1 MSKPSLLCP
10 GCGVRIYIETTKEK
24 LVFNCKK
31 CNHKIAG
38 TVPIACRSTFKV
50 PNDPVI
56 TYEEQKGSG
65 SVAKPA
71 PKPAPKKQNQG
82 TKQKS
87 PVKPKPVAQ
96 GGNAYIKISPSS
108 EAEMRH
114 YLQVNYPEL
123 LVDCPSL
130 EQAVDYVLKK
140 VFPENIMANY
150 VVTNNSYYTSED
162 HIVEI
167 VSIRSMG
174 SNFLQSR
181 LYDKDRQLRISGR
194 ISSLGIL
201 HVSRIDIVKNAP
213 LMFNEQEVKCRII
226 HDANNGTDSCLREAT
241 QNIPTYS
248 KEMQDELSLWEQY
261 LDWKQK
267 LAELKIRSVKY
278 IGVRVDEDDMGP
290 VGLSFLAVAPDRQS
304 YEKFC
309 KTLKREADNIA
320 IVANSSSKD
329 RWAFSY
335 NGLNSKADRE
345 VLLPFEGI
353 SAKVAPDYMWEET
366 TTYLHKGQTLTPSEG
381 RMIISKNSAL
391 YPDPVY
397 FEVQFGFPQEDLAI
411 FDRDE
416 MSEDEIRNH
425 VNKQILSKIY
435 QDGFIATS
443 RLGDFLLN
451 ARLKRAVNDLSKG
464 HSTSGNLG
472 NWIFDIQKA
481 RVATSQ
487 YSELKWSPWGEKYL
501 NDSQKEV
508 VKEMLAAPDVYLC
521 QGPPGTGKTTV
532 ISEIV
537 YQLAIRNKRVLIASQ
552 TNLAVN
558 NALSRLV
565 DYPGIRAIRL
575 GAERKLDETVDAI
588 SDQNILRTFFTR
600 VKSGVE
606 SRYIAPWDSHD
617 RKAEQLKQDKIVAL
631 HLAQECTAAET
642 QVHQFE
648 AEIANVE
655 QSIAVAL
662 AKSEDN
668 YEQIERQ
675 KNQAMRLGIYADA
688 LEQYQKPKEAPFL
701 DAQQADQLYE
711 WLRDTVVA
719 FADKGYILLPEYT
732 DVQSGFKPLSRK
744 ETNYAVHDIAQFFLF
759 AHNCRTSLTT
769 GSTDT
774 GASQMLRDLQM
785 EQRELEEKEDI
796 SFEEFQKLQNIKKS
810 IKKLQESGCE
820 EIFPVALVRFL
831 PEALQTPLK
840 NGPFSI
846 ELKNIFV
853 ADTSRLAE
861 KGIEAVIGYC
871 RKYVEQTEALSSLE
885 DAELNKLR
893 QRKKDFAIKL
903 EEARVALD
911 RIQSQQI
918 TLATTYACE
927 PNNLVQAIQNA
938 LLRLEKTQ
946 DVDTVSR
953 SDFEPFLREFVSH
966 IDALGEDYS
975 MENSEYLKDFINACN
990 VVGISCTES
999 SNTLTQAGF
1008 NTFDVA
1014 IIDEVSKAT
1023 PPELLIPLLLAEKA
1037 ILVGDHRQL
1046 PPLFGEHAVTYQDYI
1061 QDIDEDDQETKDLLS
1076 MSNYEKFEELVTN
1089 SLFKR
1094 HYEQAD
1100 PANKGPLLK
1109 QYRMH
1114 REIMDVVNMFYD
1126 SKLEAGIPVEE
1137 EVQRKAHHAI
1147 IRSYQGGVALVS
1159 PEHHAYWI
1167 DSSSLHG
1174 KPAYETQARGSSKYN
1189 KLEAVL
1195 IAKMVQ
1201 QIDDSYRAAGV
1212 TEKVQ
1217 IGIISFYAAQVR
1229 EIRQEIAKKCKL
1241 TCVSCDVNTV
1251 DRFQGKEK
1259 PIVIVSLVRNVKA
1272 GKKYDATYV
1281 KAYQRINVAVSRAQN
1296 LLLLVGAKDMYIDQE
1311 IPMEDM
1317 ETGKPSEPQYVY
1329 ANMIEKLNMRGCFI
1343 TADDILSH
1351 EASAEV
1357 FES

>member
-1 MSKPSLLCP
+1 MKKPSLKCP
-10 GCGVRIYIETTKEK
+10 GCGVRIYVETTQPK
-24 LVFNCKK
+24 LAFPCKK
-31 CNHKIAG
+31 CGHHI
-38 TVPIACRSTFKV
+38 TVDVPLIHRSTFRV
-50 PNDPVI
+50 PNDPVL
-56 TYEEQKGSG
+56 TYEEVEETVPAPVPAPTPKP
-65 SVAKPA
+65 PA
-71 PKPAPKKQNQG
+71 PKP
-82 TKQKS
+82 
-87 PVKPKPVAQ
+87 KPGPQSKPNLQ
-96 GGNAYIKISPSS
+96 HHSGKAYIKINPSAD
-108 EAEMRH
+108 AEMRR
-114 YLQVNYPEL
+114 YLQLNYPEL

-130 EQAVDYVLKK
+130 EEAVDYVLKK
-140 VFPENIMANY
+140 VFPHNIMASY
-150 VVTNNSYYTSED
+150 VVTNNSYYIGEN
-162 HIVEI
+162 HIVENI
-167 VSIRSMG
+167 SIRSVVSG
-174 SNFLQSR
+174 FLQSR
-181 LYDKDRQLRISGR
+181 LYDQDRQLRISGT

-201 HVSRIDIVKNAP
+201 NINRLDIVRNAP
-213 LMFNEQEVKCRII
+213 LMFNELEMKCRII
-226 HDANNGTDSCLREAT
+226 HGSNAAQDSCLHEAAI
-241 QNIPTYS
+241 NIPTYS
-248 KEMQDELSLWEQY
+248 REMQDELSLWGQY

-278 IGVRVDEDDMGP
+278 IGVRVEEDDLGP
-290 VGLSFLAVAPDRQS
+290 IGLSFLAVAPDRVT
-304 YEKFC
+304 YEKFV
-309 KTLKREADNIA
+309 KTLKREGDNIA
-320 IVANSSSKD
+320 IVANNNSKN
-329 RWAFSY
+329 RWMFSY
-335 NGLNSKADRE
+335 GGINVKADRE
-345 VLLPFEGI
+345 ILLPYEGV
-353 SAKVAPDYMWEET
+353 SNKPVSDYLWEET
-366 TTYLHKGQTLTPSEG
+366 TTYLHKGPNLSLAEARASIAEQRE
-381 RMIISKNSAL
+381 L
-391 YPDPVY
+391 YPEPIY
-397 FEVQFGFPQEDLAI
+397 FEVSFGFATEDLAI

-416 MSEDEIRNH
+416 MSGADIRNYI
-425 VNKQILSKIY
+425 NRNLLSKIY

-451 ARLKRAVNDLSKG
+451 ARLKKAVGDLSKG
-464 HSTSGNLG
+464 HATSGNLG
-472 NWIFDIQKA
+472 NWIFDIAKA
-481 RVATSQ
+481 RVAASQ
-487 YSELKWSPWGEKYL
+487 YGDLQWSPWGAENL

-508 VKEMLAAPDVYLC
+508 VREMLAAPDVYLC

-588 SDQNILRTFFTR
+588 SDQNILRTFFSR
-600 VKSGVE
+600 IKDGVE
-606 SRYIAPWDSHD
+606 RKYIAPWDDQDVRSAQLRQD
-617 RKAEQLKQDKIVAL
+617 LTRAEQLVTEYASADKQLQQIELEISAIEQGISNAL
-631 HLAQECTAAET
+631 
-642 QVHQFE
+642 
-648 AEIANVE
+648 
-655 QSIAVAL
+655 SR
-662 AKSEDN
+662 SEEN

-675 KNQAMRLGIYADA
+675 KNQAMRLGFYADA

-701 DAQQADQLYE
+701 DAQQADQLYG

-719 FADKGYILLPEYT
+719 FAEKGYILLPEYT

-744 ETNYAVHDIAQFFLF
+744 ETNYAVHDMAQFFLF
-759 AHNCRTSLTT
+759 AHACRTTLTA
-769 GSTDT
+769 GSSNNSS
-774 GASQMLRDLQM
+774 SQMVRDLQI
-785 EQRELEEKEDI
+785 ELRELEEKEDI
-796 SFEEFQKLQNIKKS
+796 SFEEFQKIQSIKKS
-810 IKKLQESGCE
+810 IKKIQESGCE
-820 EIFPVALVRFL
+820 EIFPVAFLRFI
-831 PEALQTPLK
+831 PESMQSALKT
-840 NGPFSI
+840 GVFTT

-853 ADTSRLAE
+853 SDTSRLAE
-861 KGIEAVIGYC
+861 KGIEALIGYC
-871 RKYVEQTEALSSLE
+871 RNYVAMSEAMSGQEDEELNRLRLQKKALSV
-885 DAELNKLR
+885 KL
-893 QRKKDFAIKL
+893 D
-903 EEARVALD
+903 EAKAFCDSIR
-911 RIQSQQI
+911 SQQNEMASVYGCQEQHLI
-918 TLATTYACE
+918 DT
-927 PNNLVQAIQNA
+927 I
-938 LLRLEKTQ
+938 LRAQRHLEGEQ
-946 DVDTVSR
+946 VHASISR
-953 SDFEPFLREFVSH
+953 ADFEPFLREFVSH
-966 IDALGEDYS
+966 IDALGDDYS

-1046 PPLFGEHAVTYQDYI
+1046 PPLFGEHAVTYYDYI

-1076 MSNYEKFEELVTN
+1076 PGNYDRFEELVTN

-1126 SKLEAGIPVEE
+1126 SKLEPGLSVEE
-1137 EVQRKAHHAI
+1137 EIHRKAHHAV
-1147 IRSYQGGVALVS
+1147 IRSYQGGVSLVS
-1159 PEHHAYWI
+1159 PDHHAYWI

-1174 KPAYETQARGSSKYN
+1174 TPAYETQARGSSKYN
-1189 KLEAVL
+1189 RLEAVL

-1201 QIDDSYRAAGV
+1201 QIDDSYRVAGV
-1212 TEKVQ
+1212 EKKVE

-1229 EIRQEIAKKCKL
+1229 EIRQEITKKCKL

-1329 ANMIEKLNMRGCFI
+1329 RNMIEKLNMRGCFI
-1343 TADDILSH
+1343 TADDLLSH
-1351 EASAEV
+1351 DAGAEV

>member
-1 MSKPSLLCP
+1 MKKPSTKCS
-10 GCGVRIYIETTKEK
+10 GCGIRIYYETTKPNLSFSCEK
-24 LVFNCKK
+24 CGKPLSFD
-31 CNHKIAG
+31 
-38 TVPIACRSTFKV
+38 VPWINRSTFRV
-50 PNDPVI
+50 PNDPVL
-56 TYEEQKGSG
+56 TYEIQKQQKPTPVPAPSP
-65 SVAKPA
+65 KPPA
-71 PKPAPKKQNQG
+71 PKPKPAPQ
-82 TKQKS
+82 T
-87 PVKPKPVAQ
+87 KPKLQ
-96 GGNAYIKISPSS
+96 NHSGNAYIKINPSAD
-108 EAEMRH
+108 AEMRR
-114 YLQVNYPEL
+114 YLQLNYPEL

-130 EQAVDYVLKK
+130 EDAVDYVLKK
-140 VFPENIMANY
+140 VFPHNIMANY
-150 VVTNNSYYTSED
+150 VVTNNSYYISEN
-162 HIVEI
+162 HIVENI
-167 VSIRSMG
+167 SIRSVVSG
-174 SNFLQSR
+174 FLQSR
-181 LYDKDRQLRISGR
+181 LYDHDRQLRISGT

-201 HVSRIDIVKNAP
+201 NINRIDIVRNAP
-213 LMFNEQEVKCRII
+213 LMFNEQEMKCRII
-226 HDANNGTDSCLREAT
+226 HGSNAAQDSCLHEAAVK
-241 QNIPTYS
+241 IPTYS
-248 KEMQDELSLWEQY
+248 REMQDELSLWGQY

-278 IGVRVDEDDMGP
+278 IGVRVEEDDLGP
-290 VGLSFLAVAPDRQS
+290 IGISFLAVAPERAT
-304 YEKFC
+304 YEKFV
-309 KTLKREADNIA
+309 KTLKREGDNIA
-320 IVANSSSKD
+320 IVANNNSKN
-329 RWAFSY
+329 RWMFSY
-335 NGLNSKADRE
+335 CGINVKADRE
-345 VLLPFEGI
+345 ILLPYEGVR
-353 SAKVAPDYMWEET
+353 SKPAPDYLWEET
-366 TTYLHKGQTLTPSEG
+366 TGYLHKGSHLTLSEARTTIAG
-381 RMIISKNSAL
+381 QREL
-391 YPDPVY
+391 YPDPIY
-397 FEVQFGFPQEDLAI
+397 FEVSFGFASEDLAI
-411 FDRDE
+411 FDRQE
-416 MSEDEIRNH
+416 MSGADIRNYI
-425 VNKQILSKIY
+425 NRNLLAKIY

-451 ARLKRAVNDLSKG
+451 ARLKKAVGDLSKG
-464 HSTSGNLG
+464 HATSGNLG
-472 NWIFDIQKA
+472 NWIFDITKA
-481 RVATSQ
+481 RVAASQ
-487 YSELKWSPWGEKYL
+487 YSELQWSPWGQEHL
-501 NDSQKEV
+501 NESQKKV
-508 VKEMLAAPDVYLC
+508 VREMLAAPDVYLC

-588 SDQNILRTFFTR
+588 SDQNILRTFFSR
-600 VKSGVE
+600 IKDGVE
-606 SRYIAPWDSHD
+606 RRYIAPWDD
-617 RKAEQLKQDKIVAL
+617 QDARAEQFRQDLIIADRLAKEYASADKQL
-631 HLAQECTAAET
+631 HQIEL
-642 QVHQFE
+642 
-648 AEIANVE
+648 EISATE
-655 QSIAVAL
+655 QGISNAL
-662 AKSEDN
+662 ARSEEN

-675 KNQAMRLGIYADA
+675 KNQAMRLGFYADA

-701 DAQQADQLYE
+701 DAQQADQLYD

-719 FADKGYILLPEYT
+719 FAEKGYILLPEYT
-732 DVQSGFKPLSRK
+732 DVQRGFKPLSRK
-744 ETNYAVHDIAQFFLF
+744 ETNYAVHDMAQFFLF
-759 AHNCRTSLTT
+759 AHTCRTSLSVGTSNS
-769 GSTDT
+769 GS
-774 GASQMLRDLQM
+774 SQLLRDLQI
-785 EQRELEEKEDI
+785 ELRELEEKEDI
-796 SFEEFQKLQNIKKS
+796 SYEEFQKIQSIKKS

-820 EIFPVALVRFL
+820 EIFPVTFLRFL
-831 PEALQTPLK
+831 PDSMRSTLK
-840 NGPFSI
+840 TDAFTT
-846 ELKNIFV
+846 ELKNSFV
-853 ADTSRLAE
+853 SDTSRLAE
-861 KGIEAVIGYC
+861 KGIEALIGYC
-871 RKYVEQTEALSSLE
+871 RKYVAMIEAMSGQE
-885 DAELNKLR
+885 DEELYRLR
-893 QRKKDFAIKL
+893 QQKKALCAKL
-903 EEARVALD
+903 DEARAFLD
-911 RIQSQQI
+911 GIRSQQAEVASTYGCQAQHLI
-918 TLATTYACE
+918 DNIQLA
-927 PNNLVQAIQNA
+927 QR
-938 LLRLEKTQ
+938 RLENEQIQ
-946 DVDTVSR
+946 DSVSR
-953 SDFEPFLREFVSH
+953 ADFEPFLREFVSH
-966 IDALGEDYS
+966 IDALGDDYS

-1046 PPLFGEHAVTYQDYI
+1046 PPLFGEHAVTYYDYI
-1061 QDIDEDDQETKDLLS
+1061 QDIDDDDQETKDLLS
-1076 MSNYEKFEELVTN
+1076 PGNYDRFEELVTN

-1126 SKLEAGIPVEE
+1126 SKLEPGISVEE
-1137 EVQRKAHHAI
+1137 EIHRKAHHAV
-1147 IRSYQGGVALVS
+1147 IRSYQGGVSLVS
-1159 PEHHAYWI
+1159 PDHHAYWI

-1174 KPAYETQARGSSKYN
+1174 TPAYETQARGSSKYN
-1189 KLEAVL
+1189 RLEAVL

-1212 TEKVQ
+1212 TNKVE

-1329 ANMIEKLNMRGCFI
+1329 RNMIEKLNMRGCFI
-1343 TADDILSH
+1343 TADDLLSH
-1351 EASAEV
+1351 DASAEV

>member
-1 MSKPSLLCP
+1 MNKPSLKCQ
-10 GCGVRIYIETTKEK
+10 GCGIRIYIETTHEK
-24 LVFNCKK
+24 VAFSCAK
-31 CNHKIAG
+31 CGHDVKAI
-38 TVPIACRSTFKV
+38 VPIACRSTFKV

-56 TYEEQKGSG
+56 TYEKKDGTSQP
-65 SVAKPA
+65 APA
-71 PKPAPKKQNQG
+71 PKPTAQKQKAG
-82 TKQKS
+82 TKQQA
-87 PVKPKPVAQ
+87 KPKPVAN
-96 GGNAYIKISPSS
+96 GGNAYIKISASY
-108 EAEMRH
+108 ETEMRH
-114 YLQVNYPEL
+114 YLQINYPEL

-130 EQAVDYVLKK
+130 DQAVDYVLKK

-150 VVTNNSYYTSED
+150 VVTNNSYYTAED
-162 HIVEI
+162 HIAEI
-167 VSIRSMG
+167 VSIRSVV

-201 HVSRIDIVKNAP
+201 HVSRMDIVRNTP
-213 LMFNEQEVKCRII
+213 LMFNEQEMKCRII
-226 HDANNGTDSCLREAT
+226 HDANSGTDSCLREAA

-261 LDWKQK
+261 LEWKQK

-278 IGVRVDEDDMGP
+278 IGVRVVEDDMGP
-290 VGLSFLAVAPDRQS
+290 TGLSLLAVAPDKPS

-320 IVANSSSKD
+320 VVANSSSKD

-335 NGLNSKADRE
+335 NGLTAKADRE
-345 VLLPFEGI
+345 ILLPYEGI
-353 SAKVAPDYMWEET
+353 NTKVSPDYMWEET
-366 TTYLHKGQTLTPSEG
+366 THYLHKGQNLTPSEG
-381 RMIISKNSAL
+381 RINISKNPGL

-397 FEVQFGFPQEDLAI
+397 FEVKFGFSSEDLAV

-416 MSEDEIRNH
+416 MSEDDIRNY
-425 VNKQILSKIY
+425 VNKQLLSKIY

-481 RVATSQ
+481 RVAASQ
-487 YSELKWSPWGEKYL
+487 YRDLKWSPWGEQYL
-501 NDSQKEV
+501 NDAQKEV
-508 VKEMLAAPDVYLC
+508 VKEMLSAPDVYLC

-575 GAERKLDETVDAI
+575 GSEQKLDETVDAI

-600 VKSGVE
+600 IKSGVE
-606 SRYIAPWDSHD
+606 HRYLALWDD
-617 RKAEQLKQDKIVAL
+617 QDAKAEQLKQDKIVAL
-631 HLAQECTAAET
+631 RLAQEFTSADT
-642 QVHQFE
+642 QVHKIE
-648 AEIANVE
+648 ADIAGVE
-655 QSIAVAL
+655 QKIAGAL

-675 KNQAMRLGIYADA
+675 KNQAMRLGIYADS

-701 DAQQADQLYE
+701 DAQQADQLYA
-711 WLRDTVVA
+711 WLRDIVAA

-744 ETNYAVHDIAQFFLF
+744 ETNYAVHDIVQFFLF
-759 AHNCRTSLTT
+759 AHACRTSLTT
-769 GSTDT
+769 GGSNDRT
-774 GASQMLRDLQM
+774 SQMLRDLRV
-785 EQRELEEKEDI
+785 ELRELEEKEDI

-820 EIFPVALVRFL
+820 EIFPVALLRFL
-831 PEALQTPLK
+831 PAPMHSTLE
-840 NGPFSI
+840 NGTFSA

-861 KGIEAVIGYC
+861 KGIEALIGYC
-871 RKYVEQTEALSSLE
+871 RKYVEMTEAMSGQE
-885 DAELNKLR
+885 DGELNKLR
-893 QRKKDFAIKL
+893 QQKKDLVAELEKARTASESIQAQQAALAVSYGCEAQNLMYAIQTAQCRL
-903 EEARVALD
+903 EEA
-911 RIQSQQI
+911 
-918 TLATTYACE
+918 
-927 PNNLVQAIQNA
+927 
-938 LLRLEKTQ
+938 KT
-946 DVDTVSR
+946 DDAVTR
-953 SDFEPFLREFVSH
+953 SDFEPFLREFASH
-966 IDALGEDYS
+966 IDALGDDYS

-990 VVGISCTES
+990 VVGVSCTES
-999 SNTLTQAGF
+999 PYTLTQAGF

-1061 QDIDEDDQETKDLLS
+1061 QDIDDDDQETKELLS
-1076 MSNYEKFEELVTN
+1076 ISNYEKFEELVTN

-1114 REIMDVVNMFYD
+1114 REIMDVVNLFYD

-1137 EVQRKAHHAI
+1137 EIHRKAHHAI
-1147 IRSYQGGVALVS
+1147 IRSYQGGVSLVS

-1174 KPAYETQARGSSKYN
+1174 RPAYEAQARGSSKYN

-1201 QIDDSYRAAGV
+1201 QIDDSYRATGV
-1212 TEKVQ
+1212 KEKVE

-1229 EIRQEIAKKCKL
+1229 EIQQEIAKKCKL
-1241 TCVSCDVNTV
+1241 SCVSCDVNTV

-1351 EASAEV
+1351 EVSAEV

>member
-1 MSKPSLLCP
+1 MKKPSLKCP
-10 GCGVRIYIETTKEK
+10 GCGVRIYVETTKPKLAFSCEK
-24 LVFNCKK
+24 CG
-31 CNHKIAG
+31 HHI
-38 TVPIACRSTFKV
+38 TVDVPLIHRSTFRV
-50 PNDPVI
+50 PNDPVL
-56 TYEEQKGSG
+56 TYEVVEEAVPSP
-65 SVAKPA
+65 APAPA
-71 PKPAPKKQNQG
+71 PKPLAQ
-82 TKQKS
+82 
-87 PVKPKPVAQ
+87 KPKPAPQ
-96 GGNAYIKISPSS
+96 PKPNLQHHSGKAYIKINPSAD
-108 EAEMRH
+108 AEMRR
-114 YLQVNYPEL
+114 YLQLNYPEL

-130 EQAVDYVLKK
+130 EEAVDYVLKK
-140 VFPENIMANY
+140 VFPHNIMASY
-150 VVTNNSYYTSED
+150 VVTNNSYYIAEN
-162 HIVEI
+162 HIVENI
-167 VSIRSMG
+167 SIRSVVSG
-174 SNFLQSR
+174 FLQSR
-181 LYDKDRQLRISGR
+181 LYDQDRQLRISGT

-201 HVSRIDIVKNAP
+201 NINRLDIVRNAP
-213 LMFNEQEVKCRII
+213 LMFNEQEMKCRII
-226 HDANNGTDSCLREAT
+226 HGSNAAQDSCLHEAAI
-241 QNIPTYS
+241 NIPTYS
-248 KEMQDELSLWEQY
+248 REMQDELSLWGQY

-278 IGVRVDEDDMGP
+278 IGVRVDEDDLGP
-290 VGLSFLAVAPDRQS
+290 IGLSFLAVAPDREIC
-304 YEKFC
+304 EKFV
-309 KTLKREADNIA
+309 KTLKREGDNIA
-320 IVANSSSKD
+320 IVANNNSKN
-329 RWAFSY
+329 RWMFSY
-335 NGLNSKADRE
+335 GGINVKADRE
-345 VLLPFEGI
+345 ILLPFE
-353 SAKVAPDYMWEET
+353 SVSNKPAADYLWEET
-366 TTYLHKGQTLTPSEG
+366 TSYLHKGPTLSIAEARSTIAEQ
-381 RMIISKNSAL
+381 REL
-391 YPDPVY
+391 YPEPIY
-397 FEVQFGFPQEDLAI
+397 FEVSFGFASEDLAV

-416 MSEDEIRNH
+416 MSGADIRNYI
-425 VNKQILSKIY
+425 NRNLLSKIY

-451 ARLKRAVNDLSKG
+451 ARLKKAVGDLSKG
-464 HSTSGNLG
+464 HATSGNLG
-472 NWIFDIQKA
+472 NWIFDITKA
-481 RVATSQ
+481 RVAASQ
-487 YSELKWSPWGEKYL
+487 YGELQWSPWGKEHL

-508 VKEMLAAPDVYLC
+508 VREMLAAPDVYLC

-588 SDQNILRTFFTR
+588 SDQNILRTFFSR
-600 VKSGVE
+600 IKDGVE
-606 SRYIAPWDSHD
+606 RRYITPWDD
-617 RKAEQLKQDKIVAL
+617 QDVKAARFKQDLLVAGRL
-631 HLAQECTAAET
+631 EEAFRDAEK
-642 QVHQFE
+642 QVRQVKL
-648 AEIANVE
+648 EISDVE
-655 QSIAVAL
+655 QGISNAL
-662 AKSEDN
+662 ARSEEN

-675 KNQAMRLGIYADA
+675 KNQAMRLGFYADA

-701 DAQQADQLYE
+701 DAQQADQLYG
-711 WLRDTVVA
+711 WLRDIVAA
-719 FADKGYILLPEYT
+719 FAEKGYNLLPEYT

-744 ETNYAVHDIAQFFLF
+744 ETNYAVHDMAQFFLF
-759 AHNCRTSLTT
+759 AHTCRTSLAT
-769 GSTDT
+769 GSADSGST
-774 GASQMLRDLQM
+774 QMLRDLQI
-785 EQRELEEKEDI
+785 ELRELEEKDDI

-810 IKKLQESGCE
+810 IKKLQESGNE
-820 EIFPVALVRFL
+820 EIFPVAFLRFL
-831 PEALQTPLK
+831 PEPLRSTLK
-840 NGPFSI
+840 DGIFTA
-846 ELKNIFV
+846 ELKNTFIM
-853 ADTSRLAE
+853 DTSRLAE
-861 KGIEAVIGYC
+861 KGIDAIIGYC
-871 RKYVEQTEALSSLE
+871 RKYVAMIDAMSGKE
-885 DAELNKLR
+885 DEELNRLR
-893 QRKKDFAIKL
+893 QQKKTLGTKL
-903 EEARVALD
+903 EEVHS
-911 RIQSQQI
+911 SQNSIRAQQEE
-918 TLATTYACE
+918 LASAYGCQPQHLMDT
-927 PNNLVQAIQNA
+927 I
-938 LLRLEKTQ
+938 LLAQRRLEGEQ
-946 DVDTVSR
+946 IQESVSR
-953 SDFEPFLREFVSH
+953 ADFEPFLREFVSH
-966 IDALGEDYS
+966 IDALGDDYS

-1046 PPLFGEHAVTYQDYI
+1046 PPLFGEHAVTYYDYI
-1061 QDIDEDDQETKDLLS
+1061 QDIDDDDQETKNLLS
-1076 MSNYEKFEELVTN
+1076 PSNYDRFEELVTN

-1126 SKLEAGIPVEE
+1126 SKLEPGIPVEE
-1137 EVQRKAHHAI
+1137 EAHRKAHHAV
-1147 IRSYQGGVALVS
+1147 IRSYQGGVSLVS
-1159 PEHHAYWI
+1159 PDHHAYWI

-1174 KPAYETQARGSSKYN
+1174 TPAYETQARGSSKYN
-1189 KLEAVL
+1189 RLEAVL

-1212 TEKVQ
+1212 TEKVE

-1229 EIRQEIAKKCKL
+1229 EIRQEIARKCKL

-1329 ANMIEKLNMRGCFI
+1329 RNMIEKLNMRGCFI

-1351 EASAEV
+1351 EAGAEV